1 MKSDRMWF
9 YPPEPPG
16 CVGGAL
22 LTPQLFSRS
31 CVFVWCPVGVWRYS
45 LKCPRGDE
53 CVGRGRKVHLY
64 KFGYHSRVCHTC
76 DVSSWYTA
84 LTDVLCCGPCTK
96 AARSGEGGTVGC
108 WLAWD
113 PANLSQ
119 LSEAHQAVFPA
130 ILTSKNVVRLLRDR
144 TEGNTMVKVWQQI
157 QENHVEEYLQRKD
170 MCTTL
175 LMTVAQPGGI
185 VSAFRHTFQAPPPPR
200 ELPSARLLRHAFL
213 LAEANNVQD
222 YRSQILSTFGTV
234 LKMDSTKK
242 VVKKLSG
249 EGQGSAECSPA
260 SETSTP
266 K

>member
-1 MKSDRMWF
+1 MESPLSDSPVELEGWVRLWENPNGIPNVDISWLKEDTERGLFTPVQIYKDNTGLFKRRRVMKSDRMWF

-22 LTPQLFSRS
+22 PTPQLSSQS

-64 KFGYHSRVCHTC
+64 KSGYHSQVRHIC

-96 AARSGEGGTVGC
+96 AARSGEGGTVGR

-144 TEGNTMVKVWQQI
+144 TEGNTMVKVWRQI

-170 MCTTL
+170 MSTTL
-175 LMTVAQPGGI
+175 R
-185 VSAFRHTFQAPPPPR
+185 SATRR
-200 ELPSARLLRHAFL
+200 DCLC
-213 LAEANNVQD
+213 V
-222 YRSQILSTFGTV
+222 
-234 LKMDSTKK
+234 
-242 VVKKLSG
+242 
-249 EGQGSAECSPA
+249 
-260 SETSTP
+260 
-266 K
+266 